1 MEYLDWVQ
9 WPAMIVT
16 VAAAWLVSS
25 TLKSRREVGFWVFM
39 TSNILWI
46 VWGLYA
52 DAYALIF
59 LQLALAGMNIR
70 GMLKNHVQA
79 NA

>member
-16 VAAAWLVSS
+16 VAAAWLVGS

-52 DAYALIF
+52 DAYALIV

-70 GMLKNHVQA
+70 GMLKNRDQA

>member
-16 VAAAWLVSS
+16 VAAAWLVGS
-25 TLKSRREVGFWVFM
+25 TLQSRREVGFWVFM

-52 DAYALIF
+52 DAYALIV

-70 GMLKNHVQA
+70 GMLKNRDQA

>member
-16 VAAAWLVSS
+16 VAAAWLVGS
-25 TLKSRREVGFWVFM
+25 TLKGRREVGFWVFM

-52 DAYALIF
+52 DAYALIV

-70 GMLKNHVQA
+70 GMLKNRDQA